1 MTMSMNDG
9 NNKYF
14 QYEDEEL
21 IIDKENDDVVYNDE
35 KHIYVGKNGNTKD
48 KKFISATTLIGLFEN
63 KFDAEF
69 WSKYKALE
77 ALNPI
82 EFSRIKNELLDTKKW
97 DDNYY
102 LNLNITEEE
111 FKSKCEEIKSQWKDT
126 NIEACEH
133 GTRVHA
139 KQENTFYTNPDKMI
153 NKFNL
158 GGKLNV
164 FKNHNK
170 LDVES
175 GIFPELLLTYQ
186 SKDGLIRIAGQS
198 DLVIKNGNH
207 IQIIDYKGLALD
219 TKIPIPGG
227 WTTMGELKEGDI
239 VYDGFGYETKV
250 IHKSTV
256 HHNPCYTL
264 HFLEPIE
271 GSDDVF
277 GIHNFLTITADEDHR
292 WEVDIHFVYED
303 VILTNR
309 VFTTKQLY
317 HLMKAGAEIY
327 IDAIDVRSETHFN
340 ASSNVINYVNAKMNN
355 VLKKSHKISY
365 IKESESVPTQ
375 CIEVDSPSHTYLCTE
390 NYIKTHN
397 TNKEIKKESFY
408 NKKTK
413 SREMMKY
420 PLNKIMDC
428 NFYHYTLQLSLYA
441 WMIQK
446 YNPEF
451 IIDELRIIHFT
462 RDGQVKEYVLD
473 YLLDDVIRMIKQ
485 YKKISIMKD
494 YEERSKPIIF

>member
-207 IQIIDYKGLALD
+207 IQIIDYK
-219 TKIPIPGG
+219 
-227 WTTMGELKEGDI
+227 
-239 VYDGFGYETKV
+239 
-250 IHKSTV
+250 
-256 HHNPCYTL
+256 
-264 HFLEPIE
+264 
-271 GSDDVF
+271 
-277 GIHNFLTITADEDHR
+277 
-292 WEVDIHFVYED
+292 
-303 VILTNR
+303 
-309 VFTTKQLY
+309 
-317 HLMKAGAEIY
+317 
-327 IDAIDVRSETHFN
+327 
-340 ASSNVINYVNAKMNN
+340 
-355 VLKKSHKISY
+355 
-365 IKESESVPTQ
+365 
-375 CIEVDSPSHTYLCTE
+375 
-390 NYIKTHN
+390 